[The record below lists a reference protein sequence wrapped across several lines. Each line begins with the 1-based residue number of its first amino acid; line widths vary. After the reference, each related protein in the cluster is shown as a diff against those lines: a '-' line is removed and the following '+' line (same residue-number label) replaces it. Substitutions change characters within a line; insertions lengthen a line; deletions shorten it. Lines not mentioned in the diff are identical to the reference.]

1 MKKLYGDIIKKLYA
15 EIALELA
22 RRVSGINPK
31 ARVVENYI
39 DSPEIVINLVKY
51 CHKNIGD
58 AFIQKPFSYLN
69 PEDF

>member
-1 MKKLYGDIIKKLYA
+1 MKKIYA

-22 RRVSGINPK
+22 RRVSDVNPK
-31 ARVVENYI
+31 ARVVANYI
-39 DSPEIVINLVKY
+39 NSPGIVINLVKY
-51 CHKNIGD
+51 CHKNIGE